1 MKKFIISRVRLVLVR
16 FICYIP
22 CNISPWLLFPSLRSW
37 QRDLNKCGISAI
49 YQPAEENLL
58 MWKAF
63 LRVDLREYPSEKFFT
78 RAIRSATKLYNKEN
92 DVKRVTRK
100 KNVSFQLATIRN
112 ELFL

>member
-1 MKKFIISRVRLVLVR
+1 
-16 FICYIP
+16 
-22 CNISPWLLFPSLRSW
+22 
-37 QRDLNKCGISAI
+37 
-49 YQPAEENLL
+49 

-100 KNVSFQLATIRN
+100 KNVSFQPATIRN